1 MITQQ
6 RFGWLAW
13 LVIINACL
21 VAGSILH
28 RHLFASEETPLAQPA
43 TAQPTTSAT
52 QSTQEKL
59 ATQEKLEQLPAPDI
73 SSLPPMAASTDDPL
87 MQQIRKAA
95 SEQFPDLATGTTQG
109 QQSNPVAA
117 AEVEAIVDASSTTDS
132 SSTSDSSSTFDA
144 ASSPEVSSTHDPSA
158 TQATNLVAP
167 SAHIA
172 LLTQRLKA
180 TGQLNLAAQQLAQL
194 AALQQQTLQEDQA
207 KQTLAEIQQI
217 QQIII
222 ELLSR

>member
-52 QSTQEKL
+52 QS
-59 ATQEKLEQLPAPDI
+59 TQEKLEQLPAPDI

-117 AEVEAIVDASSTTDS
+117 AEVEAIVDASSTT
-132 SSTSDSSSTFDA
+132 DSSSTFDA

>member
-52 QSTQEKL
+52 QL
-59 ATQEKLEQLPAPDI
+59 AQEKLEQLPAPDI

-117 AEVEAIVDASSTTDS
+117 AEVEAIVDASSTT
-132 SSTSDSSSTFDA
+132 DSSSTFDA

>member
-6 RFGWLAW
+6 RFGWLGW
-13 LVIINACL
+13 LVIINAGL

-28 RHLFASEETPLAQPA
+28 RHLFASEETPLTQQA
-43 TAQPTTSAT
+43 TAQPTTLAT
-52 QSTQEKL
+52 QS
-59 ATQEKLEQLPAPDI
+59 AQEKLEQLPAPDI
-73 SSLPPMAASTDDPL
+73 SSLPPTAASTDDPL

-95 SEQFPDLATGTTQG
+95 SEQFPDLATDTTQG

-117 AEVEAIVDASSTTDS
+117 AEVKAIIDASSTT
-132 SSTSDSSSTFDA
+132 DSSSTFDA
-144 ASSPEVSSTHDPSA
+144 ASSPEVSSTHEPSA

-194 AALQQQTLQEDQA
+194 AALQQQTLQEDQS

-217 QQIII
+217 KQIII